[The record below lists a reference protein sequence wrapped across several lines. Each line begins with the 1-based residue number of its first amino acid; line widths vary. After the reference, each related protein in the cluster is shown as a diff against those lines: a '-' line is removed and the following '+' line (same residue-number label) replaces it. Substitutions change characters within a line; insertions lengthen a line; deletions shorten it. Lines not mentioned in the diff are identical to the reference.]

1 MARPCRVV
9 WKLVISPGE
18 FLNTKPMCR
27 KLFADHDS
35 FDTAYL
41 NDAYADDAETAAVV
55 FEQYL
60 IDLPENMRLL
70 SQSYK
75 DRDIEV
81 FRKAIHKQKPGF
93 SYVGLTD
100 VTIKFDE
107 LQTHCKSTD
116 DLVKYSS
123 QIEAVIERINASTA
137 QVEALLMNLKQAQ
150 QLD

>member
-1 MARPCRVV
+1 
-9 WKLVISPGE
+9 
-18 FLNTKPMCR
+18 MCR

-60 IDLPENMRLL
+60 NDLPENMRLL

-75 DRDIEV
+75 NRDIEV

-100 VTIKFDE
+100 VTSKFDE
-107 LQTHCKSTD
+107 LQTICNSTD
-116 DLVKYSS
+116 DMAKYSS
-123 QIEAVIERINASTA
+123 LIEGVIERINSSTA
-137 QVEALLMNLKQAQ
+137 QVEALLRNLKQPQ
-150 QLD
+150 QLR